1 MQDSSTK
8 FDWGLLKSK
17 LNNINQIGK
26 EEQTFEYTIETL
38 NERAERF
45 RREATSAHN
54 ETEEMIVFQEN
65 EERYA
70 VPLRML
76 SEIRPITK
84 LTSLPL
90 VSKNILGV
98 INFRGK
104 IVTVYGLSD
113 NTEKKP
119 IEKFNDTYAGDIQ
132 YGNRLGSA
140 LIGHGVAGNLALF
153 ADQVIGTISVSS
165 SEIREAPISLISYD
179 YIVGVGADG
188 LIFLDLEKLVSNTN
202 FYMA

>member
-188 LIFLDLEKLVSNTN
+188 LIFLDLEKLVSNKN